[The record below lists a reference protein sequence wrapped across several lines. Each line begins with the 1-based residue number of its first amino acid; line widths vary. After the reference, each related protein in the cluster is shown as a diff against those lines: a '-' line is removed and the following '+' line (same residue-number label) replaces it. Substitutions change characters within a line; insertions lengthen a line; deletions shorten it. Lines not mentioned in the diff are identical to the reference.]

1 MCTGGSLTDGPFSID
16 ARSGII
22 TLMSTLDKSRVA
34 YRLNV
39 TATDN
44 GRCCGGATSRS
55 SRGVVIIEVKD
66 VNNNAPKFL
75 DCATYNPVV
84 LENEN
89 VGTPVIQVRAYF
101 S

>member
-1 MCTGGSLTDGPFSID
+1 
-16 ARSGII
+16 
-22 TLMSTLDKSRVA
+22 MSTLDKSRVA